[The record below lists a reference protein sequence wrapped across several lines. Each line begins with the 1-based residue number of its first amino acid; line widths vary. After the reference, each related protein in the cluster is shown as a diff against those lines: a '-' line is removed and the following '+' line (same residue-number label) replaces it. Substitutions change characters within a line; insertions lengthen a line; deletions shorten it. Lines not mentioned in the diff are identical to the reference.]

1 MVLRLYCLLVFFK
14 KVGANKKHSLTWEL
28 PTRFGNYT
36 SSEAEKDQCQE
47 FEKKKKKDLWTC
59 VFKFGK
65 TLTKGQ
71 STIHS

>member
-1 MVLRLYCLLVFFK
+1 M
-14 KVGANKKHSLTWEL
+14 GITHQIWS
-28 PTRFGNYT
+28 
-36 SSEAEKDQCQE
+36 SSEVEKDQCQE
-47 FEKKKKKDLWTC
+47 FEKKKKDLWTC